1 MSVQEAIEYAD
12 LINKLVASIAILGAG
27 AWALWT
33 FVLRREGVWN
43 LQLTISPTDLPYGPG
58 FRLLLIRVDLKN
70 VGKVKITPGSK
81 GCRVSVRK
89 LPKDARAGEVL
100 ERDRGELLVEDVDI
114 LEHYR
119 ENGGYAGYEIEPG
132 CEYHELMTVIVPEG
146 DILVIKGRFW
156 WKENSDAIT
165 EHCVTRVGKT

>member
-12 LINKLVASIAILGAG
+12 FINKLLTSIAIVGAG
-27 AWALWT
+27 GWALWT

-43 LQLTISPTDLPYGPG
+43 LQLNISPTDLPYGPG
-58 FRLLLIRVDLKN
+58 SRLLLITVNLKN

-89 LPKDARAGEVL
+89 LPNDLKAGEVL
-100 ERDRGELLVEDVDI
+100 ERDRGELLVGDVDI

-119 ENGGYAGYEIEPG
+119 EKEGYAGYEIEPG
-132 CEYHELMTVIVPEG
+132 CEYHELISVVVPEG
-146 DILVIKGRFW
+146 DIFVIKATFW